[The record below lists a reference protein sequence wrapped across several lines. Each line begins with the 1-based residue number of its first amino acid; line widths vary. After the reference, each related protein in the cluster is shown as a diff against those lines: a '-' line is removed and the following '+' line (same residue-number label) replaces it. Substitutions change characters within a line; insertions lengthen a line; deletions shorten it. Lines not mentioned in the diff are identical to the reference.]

1 MKSYRMFSISLAIG
15 AALSLPLWAQRGGG
29 GGNGL
34 GLGRAV
40 GGVTGGVSGGATGV
54 AGGASG
60 AASETTSATVGARRG
75 QGRGL
80 GESAGGGGSI
90 THNAALSS
98 RVQTLLPSGE
108 SISNAAAGFEDQGQF
123 IAAANAAH
131 NLNIP
136 FDQLKAQMTGKD
148 QSSLGKAIQKLRP
161 DLDGK
166 DVKENVKLAGQQ
178 SSRDIAQASSKGK
191 DRIATS
197 IASDSK
203 LAARL
208 TALLPS
214 GTTLTQAAAGFKNK
228 GQFIAALEASKNLG
242 IPFADLQDRMT
253 AGESLGAAIHGL
265 KPAMSAA
272 DVDTS
277 VETAEKQAKNVQLD
291 ASMNASANASASAK

>member
-1 MKSYRMFSISLAIG
+1 MKNYRILSISLAIG
-15 AALSLPLWAQRGGG
+15 AALGLPLWAQHGGG
-29 GGNGL
+29 GGGGL

-40 GGVTGGVSGGATGV
+40 GGVGAGATGV
-54 AGGASG
+54 TRGATGAG
-60 AASETTSATVGARRG
+60 SENSSATVGARG
-75 QGRGL
+75 QGRGM
-80 GESAGGGGSI
+80 GKTVGGGAASI
-90 THNAALSS
+90 TDNAALSS
-98 RVQTLLPSGE
+98 RVQTLLPGGE
-108 SISNAAAGFEDQGQF
+108 TISNAAAGFENQGQF
-123 IAAANAAH
+123 IAAAHAAH

-136 FDQLKAQMTGKD
+136 FDQLKAQMTGTS

-191 DRIATS
+191 DRVGTS

-203 LAARL
+203 LSARL
-208 TALLPS
+208 TALLPP
-214 GTTLTQAAAGFKNK
+214 GMTLTQAAAGFKNQ

-242 IPFADLQDRMT
+242 IPFADLQDRVT

-272 DVDTS
+272 DVESS
-277 VETAEKQAKNVQLD
+277 VKAADEQAKTVQVD
-291 ASMNASANASASAK
+291 ASVNTSASASASTK

>member
-1 MKSYRMFSISLAIG
+1 MDYRMFSISLAIG
-15 AALSLPLWAQRGGG
+15 AALSLPLLAQHGGG
-29 GGNGL
+29 GGGGL

-40 GGVTGGVSGGATGV
+40 GGVTGGVAGGTAGV
-54 AGGASG
+54 AGGATG
-60 AASETTSATVGARRG
+60 AASETSSTTVGARG
-75 QGRGL
+75 QGRGP
-80 GESAGGGGSI
+80 GESVGGGSSI
-90 THNAALSS
+90 TNNAALSS

-108 SISNAAAGFEDQGQF
+108 SVSNAAAGFEDQGQF
-123 IAAANAAH
+123 IAAAHAAH

-136 FDQLKAQMTGKD
+136 FDQLKTQMTGKD

-178 SSRDIAQASSKGK
+178 SSRDIAQASAKGK
-191 DRIATS
+191 DRVATS

-208 TALLPS
+208 TGLLPP
-214 GTTLTQAAAGFKNK
+214 GTTLTQAAAGFKNQ

-242 IPFADLQDRMT
+242 IPFADLQDRVT

-265 KPAMSAA
+265 KPAMATA

-291 ASMNASANASASAK
+291 ASMNASANASASSK

>member
-1 MKSYRMFSISLAIG
+1 MKNYRIFSISLAIG
-15 AALSLPLWAQRGGG
+15 AALGLPLWAQHGGG

-40 GGVTGGVSGGATGV
+40 GGVGGRATGMAGGVNS
-54 AGGASG
+54 S
-60 AASETTSATVGARRG
+60 ASETSSATVGARG

-80 GESAGGGGSI
+80 GESVGGAASV
-90 THNAALSS
+90 TDNARLSS
-98 RVQTLLPSGE
+98 RLQSLLPSGE
-108 SISNAAAGFEDQGQF
+108 TVSGAAAGFENQGQF
-123 IAAANAAH
+123 IAAAHAAH

-148 QSSLGKAIQKLRP
+148 QNSLGKAIQKLRP

-178 SSRDIAQASSKGK
+178 SSRDIAQTSAKGK
-191 DRIATS
+191 DRVATS

-208 TALLPS
+208 TALLPP
-214 GTTLTQAAAGFKNK
+214 GTTLTQAAAGFKNQ

-242 IPFADLQDRMT
+242 IPFADLRDRMT
-253 AGESLGAAIHGL
+253 AGQSLGAAIHAL
-265 KPAMSAA
+265 KPTMTTANVDSSVKAA
-272 DVDTS
+272 
-277 VETAEKQAKNVQLD
+277 EEQAKNLQVD
-291 ASMNASANASASAK
+291 GSVNASASASASAK

>member
-1 MKSYRMFSISLAIG
+1 MKNYQTFSISLAIG
-15 AALSLPLWAQRGGG
+15 AALGLPLWAQHGGG
-29 GGNGL
+29 GGGL
-34 GLGRAV
+34 GLGRVA
-40 GGVTGGVSGGATGV
+40 GGVTGGVAGGANGV
-54 AGGASG
+54 AGGATG
-60 AASETTSATVGARRG
+60 AASETSSATVGARG

-80 GESAGGGGSI
+80 GESVGGAGSI
-90 THNAALSS
+90 TNNAALSS

-108 SISNAAAGFEDQGQF
+108 SISSAAAGFEDQGQF
-123 IAAANAAH
+123 IAAAHAAH

-136 FDQLKAQMTGKD
+136 FDQLKAQMTGTS
-148 QSSLGKAIQKLRP
+148 QSSLGKSIQKLRP

-178 SSRDIAQASSKGK
+178 SSRDIAQASAKGK
-191 DRIATS
+191 DRVATS

-208 TALLPS
+208 TGLLPP
-214 GTTLTQAAAGFKNK
+214 GTTLTQAAAGFKNQ

-265 KPAMSAA
+265 KPAMTTA
-272 DVDTS
+272 DVDMS
-277 VETAEKQAKNVQLD
+277 VKAAEEQAKNAQLD
-291 ASMNASANASASAK
+291 ASVNASASASANAK

>member
-1 MKSYRMFSISLAIG
+1 MKNYRMFSISLAMG
-15 AALSLPLWAQRGGG
+15 ATLSLPLWAQRGGG

-34 GLGRAV
+34 GLGRTV
-40 GGVTGGVSGGATGV
+40 GGVTGGANGV
-54 AGGASG
+54 AGGATG
-60 AASETTSATVGARRG
+60 AASETSSATVGARG

-80 GESAGGGGSI
+80 GESVGGAGSI
-90 THNAALSS
+90 TNNAALSS

-123 IAAANAAH
+123 IAAAHAAH

-148 QSSLGKAIQKLRP
+148 QTSLGKAIQKLRP

-191 DRIATS
+191 DRVATS

-203 LAARL
+203 LSARL
-208 TALLPS
+208 TALLPP
-214 GTTLTQAAAGFKNK
+214 GTTLTQAAAGFKNQ

-265 KPAMSAA
+265 KPAMTTA

>member
-1 MKSYRMFSISLAIG
+1 MKNYRMFSISLAIG
-15 AALSLPLWAQRGGG
+15 AALCLPLWAQHGGG

-40 GGVTGGVSGGATGV
+40 GGVAGGATGV
-54 AGGASG
+54 AGGVNNG
-60 AASETTSATVGARRG
+60 ASETSSAAVGARG

-80 GESAGGGGSI
+80 GQSVGGAATI
-90 THNAALSS
+90 TDNARLSS

-108 SISNAAAGFEDQGQF
+108 TVSGAAAGFENQGQF
-123 IAAANAAH
+123 IAAAHAAH

-136 FDQLKAQMTGKD
+136 FDQLKAQMTGTS

-191 DRIATS
+191 DRVGTS

-203 LAARL
+203 LSARL
-208 TALLPS
+208 TALLPP
-214 GTTLTQAAAGFKNK
+214 GMTLTQAAAGFKNQ

-242 IPFADLQDRMT
+242 IPFADLQDRVT

-272 DVDTS
+272 DVESS
-277 VETAEKQAKNVQLD
+277 VKAADEQAKTVQVD
-291 ASMNASANASASAK
+291 ASVNTSASASASTK

>member
-1 MKSYRMFSISLAIG
+1 MKNYRMFSISLAIG

-40 GGVTGGVSGGATGV
+40 GGVTGGAAGGANGV
-54 AGGASG
+54 AGGATG
-60 AASETTSATVGARRG
+60 AASETSSATVGARG

-80 GESAGGGGSI
+80 GESVGGAGSI
-90 THNAALSS
+90 TNNAALSS

-108 SISNAAAGFEDQGQF
+108 SISSAAAGFEDQGQF
-123 IAAANAAH
+123 IAAAHAAH

-178 SSRDIAQASSKGK
+178 SSRDIAQASSKSK
-191 DRIATS
+191 DRVATN

-203 LAARL
+203 LAPRL
-208 TALLPS
+208 TGLLPP
-214 GTTLTQAAAGFKNK
+214 GTTLTQAAAGFKNQ

-242 IPFADLQDRMT
+242 IPFADLKDRMT

-265 KPAMSAA
+265 KPAMTTT

-291 ASMNASANASASAK
+291 ASMNASANASASTK

>member
-1 MKSYRMFSISLAIG
+1 MKNCRIFSISLAIG

-40 GGVTGGVSGGATGV
+40 GGVTGGVAGGANGV
-54 AGGASG
+54 AGGAAG
-60 AASETTSATVGARRG
+60 AASETSSATVGARG
-75 QGRGL
+75 QGRGV
-80 GESAGGGGSI
+80 GESAGGAGSV
-90 THNAALSS
+90 TNNAALSS

-123 IAAANAAH
+123 IAAAHAAH

-178 SSRDIAQASSKGK
+178 SSRDIAQASAKGK
-191 DRIATS
+191 DRVATS

-208 TALLPS
+208 TGLLPP
-214 GTTLTQAAAGFKNK
+214 GTTLTQAAAGFKNQ
-228 GQFIAALEASKNLG
+228 GQFITALEASKNLG
-242 IPFADLQDRMT
+242 IPFADLQDRIT

-265 KPAMSAA
+265 KPAMTTA
-272 DVDTS
+272 DVETS

-291 ASMNASANASASAK
+291 ASINASANASASAK

>member
-1 MKSYRMFSISLAIG
+1 MKNYRMFLISLAIG
-15 AALSLPLWAQRGGG
+15 AVLSLPLLAQRGGG

-34 GLGRAV
+34 GLGRTV
-40 GGVTGGVSGGATGV
+40 GGVTGGVAGGANGV
-54 AGGASG
+54 AGGATG
-60 AASETTSATVGARRG
+60 AASESSSATVGARG

-80 GESAGGGGSI
+80 GESMGGAGRI
-90 THNAALSS
+90 TNNAALSS
-98 RVQTLLPSGE
+98 RVQTLLPNGE
-108 SISNAAAGFEDQGQF
+108 TVSNAATGFENQGQF
-123 IAAANAAH
+123 IAAAHAAH

-136 FDQLKAQMTGKD
+136 FDQLKAQMTGTS

-191 DRIATS
+191 DRVATS

-208 TALLPS
+208 TALLPP
-214 GTTLTQAAAGFKNK
+214 GTTLTQAAAGFKNQ

-253 AGESLGAAIHGL
+253 AGESLGAAFHGL
-265 KPAMSAA
+265 KPAMTTA

-291 ASMNASANASASAK
+291 ASMNASASASASAK

>member
-1 MKSYRMFSISLAIG
+1 MKNYPILSISLAIG
-15 AALSLPLWAQRGGG
+15 AALGLPLWAQHGGG
-29 GGNGL
+29 GGGGL

-40 GGVTGGVSGGATGV
+40 GGVGAGATGV
-54 AGGASG
+54 TRGATGAG
-60 AASETTSATVGARRG
+60 SENSSATVGARG
-75 QGRGL
+75 QGRGM
-80 GESAGGGGSI
+80 GETVGGDAASI
-90 THNAALSS
+90 TDNAALSS
-98 RVQTLLPSGE
+98 RVQTLLPGGE
-108 SISNAAAGFEDQGQF
+108 TISNAAAGFENQGQF
-123 IAAANAAH
+123 IAAAHAAH

-136 FDQLKAQMTGKD
+136 FDQLKAQMTGTS

-191 DRIATS
+191 DRVGTS

-203 LAARL
+203 LSARL
-208 TALLPS
+208 TALLPP
-214 GTTLTQAAAGFKNK
+214 GMTLTQAAAGFKNQ

-242 IPFADLQDRMT
+242 IPFADLQDRVT

-272 DVDTS
+272 DVESS
-277 VETAEKQAKNVQLD
+277 VKAADEQAKTVQVD
-291 ASMNASANASASAK
+291 ASVNTSASASASTK

>member
-1 MKSYRMFSISLAIG
+1 MKNYRTFSISLAIG

-34 GLGRAV
+34 GLGRTV
-40 GGVTGGVSGGATGV
+40 GGVTGGANGV
-54 AGGASG
+54 AGGATG
-60 AASETTSATVGARRG
+60 AASETSSATVGARG

-80 GESAGGGGSI
+80 GESVGGAGSI
-90 THNAALSS
+90 TNNAALSS

-123 IAAANAAH
+123 IAAAHAAH

-136 FDQLKAQMTGKD
+136 FDQLKATMTGTS

-191 DRIATS
+191 DRVATS

-208 TALLPS
+208 TGLLPP
-214 GTTLTQAAAGFKNK
+214 GTTLTQAAAGFKNQ
-228 GQFIAALEASKNLG
+228 GQFIAALETSKNLG

-265 KPAMSAA
+265 KPAMTTA

>member
-1 MKSYRMFSISLAIG
+1 
-15 AALSLPLWAQRGGG
+15 
-29 GGNGL
+29 
-34 GLGRAV
+34 
-40 GGVTGGVSGGATGV
+40 V
-54 AGGASG
+54 AGGATG
-60 AASETTSATVGARRG
+60 AASETTSANVGARG

-80 GESAGGGGSI
+80 GESVGGAGSI
-90 THNAALSS
+90 TNNAALSS

-123 IAAANAAH
+123 IAAAHAAH

-136 FDQLKAQMTGKD
+136 FDQLKTQMTGKD

-178 SSRDIAQASSKGK
+178 SSRDIAQASAKGK
-191 DRIATS
+191 DRVAAS

-208 TALLPS
+208 TALLPP
-214 GTTLTQAAAGFKNK
+214 GTTLTQAAAGFKNQ

-253 AGESLGAAIHGL
+253 AGSSLGAAIHGL
-265 KPAMSAA
+265 KPAMTTA

-277 VETAEKQAKNVQLD
+277 VKAAEEQAKNVQLD
-291 ASMNASANASASAK
+291 ASVNASASASASAK

>member
-1 MKSYRMFSISLAIG
+1 MKNYRILSISLAIG
-15 AALSLPLWAQRGGG
+15 AALGLPLWAQHGGG
-29 GGNGL
+29 GGGGL

-40 GGVTGGVSGGATGV
+40 GGVGAGATGV
-54 AGGASG
+54 TRGATGAG
-60 AASETTSATVGARRG
+60 SENSSATVGARG
-75 QGRGL
+75 QGRGMR
-80 GESAGGGGSI
+80 ETVGGGAASI
-90 THNAALSS
+90 TDNAALSS
-98 RVQTLLPSGE
+98 RVQTLLPGGE
-108 SISNAAAGFEDQGQF
+108 TISNAAAGFENQGQF
-123 IAAANAAH
+123 IAAAHAAH

-136 FDQLKAQMTGKD
+136 FDQLKAQMTGTS

-191 DRIATS
+191 DRVGTS

-203 LAARL
+203 LSARL
-208 TALLPS
+208 TALLPP
-214 GTTLTQAAAGFKNK
+214 GMTLTQAAAGFKNQ

-242 IPFADLQDRMT
+242 IPFADLQDRVT

-272 DVDTS
+272 DVESS
-277 VETAEKQAKNVQLD
+277 VKAADEQAKTVQVD
-291 ASMNASANASASAK
+291 ASVNTSASASASTK

>member
-1 MKSYRMFSISLAIG
+1 
-15 AALSLPLWAQRGGG
+15 
-29 GGNGL
+29 
-34 GLGRAV
+34 
-40 GGVTGGVSGGATGV
+40 
-54 AGGASG
+54 
-60 AASETTSATVGARRG
+60 VGARG

-80 GESAGGGGSI
+80 GESVGGAASI
-90 THNAALSS
+90 TDNAALSS
-98 RVQTLLPSGE
+98 RVQTLLPNGE
-108 SISNAAAGFEDQGQF
+108 TVSSAAAGFEDQGQF
-123 IAAANAAH
+123 IAAAHAAH

-136 FDQLKAQMTGKD
+136 FDQLKAQMTGTS

-178 SSRDIAQASSKGK
+178 SSRDIAQASAKGK
-191 DRIATS
+191 DRVATS

-208 TALLPS
+208 TGLLPP
-214 GTTLTQAAAGFKNK
+214 GTTLTQAAAGFKNQ

-242 IPFADLQDRMT
+242 IPFADLKDRMT

-265 KPAMSAA
+265 KPAMTTA

-277 VETAEKQAKNVQLD
+277 VKSAEEQAKNVQLD
-291 ASMNASANASASAK
+291 ASMNASASASASAK

>member
-1 MKSYRMFSISLAIG
+1 MKNYRILSISLAIG
-15 AALSLPLWAQRGGG
+15 AALGLPLWAQHGGG
-29 GGNGL
+29 GGGGL

-40 GGVTGGVSGGATGV
+40 GGVGAGATGV
-54 AGGASG
+54 TRGATGAG
-60 AASETTSATVGARRG
+60 SENSSATAGARG
-75 QGRGL
+75 QGRGM
-80 GESAGGGGSI
+80 GETVGGGAASI
-90 THNAALSS
+90 TDNAALSS
-98 RVQTLLPSGE
+98 RVQTLLPGGE
-108 SISNAAAGFEDQGQF
+108 TISNAAAGFENQGQF
-123 IAAANAAH
+123 IAAAHAAH

-136 FDQLKAQMTGKD
+136 FDQLKAQMTGTS

-191 DRIATS
+191 DRVGTS

-203 LAARL
+203 LSARL
-208 TALLPS
+208 TALLPP
-214 GTTLTQAAAGFKNK
+214 GMTLTQAAAGFKNQ

-242 IPFADLQDRMT
+242 IPFADLQDRVT

-272 DVDTS
+272 DVESS
-277 VETAEKQAKNVQLD
+277 VKAADEQAKTVQVD
-291 ASMNASANASASAK
+291 ASVNTSASASASTK

>member
-1 MKSYRMFSISLAIG
+1 MKNYRILSISLAIG
-15 AALSLPLWAQRGGG
+15 AALGLPLWAQHGGG
-29 GGNGL
+29 GGGGL

-40 GGVTGGVSGGATGV
+40 GGVGAGATGV
-54 AGGASG
+54 TRGATGAG
-60 AASETTSATVGARRG
+60 SENSSATVGARG
-75 QGRGL
+75 QGRGM
-80 GESAGGGGSI
+80 GETVGGGAASI
-90 THNAALSS
+90 TDNAALSS
-98 RVQTLLPSGE
+98 RVQTLLPGGE
-108 SISNAAAGFEDQGQF
+108 TISNAAAGFENQGQF
-123 IAAANAAH
+123 IAAAHAAH

-136 FDQLKAQMTGKD
+136 FDQLKAQMTGTS

-191 DRIATS
+191 DRVGTS

-203 LAARL
+203 LSARL
-208 TALLPS
+208 TALLPP
-214 GTTLTQAAAGFKNK
+214 GMTLTQAAAGFKNQ

-242 IPFADLQDRMT
+242 IPFADLQDRVT

-272 DVDTS
+272 DVESS
-277 VETAEKQAKNVQLD
+277 VKAADEQAKTVQVD
-291 ASMNASANASASAK
+291 ASVNTSASASASTK

>member
-1 MKSYRMFSISLAIG
+1 MENYRIFSISLAIG
-15 AALSLPLWAQRGGG
+15 AALGLPLWAQHGGG
-29 GGNGL
+29 GGGGL

-40 GGVTGGVSGGATGV
+40 GGVAGGATGV
-54 AGGASG
+54 AGGATG
-60 AASETTSATVGARRG
+60 AASGTSSATAGAKG

-80 GESAGGGGSI
+80 GEPMGGAAGGAASI
-90 THNAALSS
+90 TDNAALSS

-108 SISNAAAGFEDQGQF
+108 TISNAAAGFENQGQF
-123 IAAANAAH
+123 IAAAHAAH

-136 FDQLKAQMTGKD
+136 FDQLKAQMTGTS

-178 SSRDIAQASSKGK
+178 SSRDIAHASSKSK
-191 DRIATS
+191 DRVGAG

-203 LAARL
+203 LSARL
-208 TALLPS
+208 AALLPP
-214 GTTLTQAAAGFKNK
+214 GMTLTQAAAGFKNQ
-228 GQFIAALEASKNLG
+228 GQFIAALEVSKNLG

-272 DVDTS
+272 DVESS
-277 VETAEKQAKNVQLD
+277 VKAADEQAKAVQVD
-291 ASMNASANASASAK
+291 APVNASASASASAQ

>member
-1 MKSYRMFSISLAIG
+1 
-15 AALSLPLWAQRGGG
+15 
-29 GGNGL
+29 
-34 GLGRAV
+34 AV
-40 GGVTGGVSGGATGV
+40 SDTS
-54 AGGASG
+54 
-60 AASETTSATVGARRG
+60 SATLGARG

-80 GESAGGGGSI
+80 GESAGGAGSI
-90 THNAALSS
+90 TNNAALSS

-108 SISNAAAGFEDQGQF
+108 SISSAAAGFENQGQF
-123 IAAANAAH
+123 IAAAHAAH

-148 QSSLGKAIQKLRP
+148 QTSLGKAIQKLRP

-178 SSRDIAQASSKGK
+178 SSRDVAQASAKGSS
-191 DRIATS
+191 RVATS

-208 TALLPS
+208 TALLPP
-214 GTTLTQAAAGFKNK
+214 GTTLTQAAAGFRNQ

-265 KPAMSAA
+265 KPAMTEA
-272 DVDTS
+272 DVSTS
-277 VETAEKQAKNVQLD
+277 VKAAEEQAKTVQVD
-291 ASMNASANASASAK
+291 ASVNTSASASASAK

>member
-1 MKSYRMFSISLAIG
+1 MKNYRMFSISLAIG
-15 AALSLPLWAQRGGG
+15 AALGAPLWAQHGGG
-29 GGNGL
+29 GGGL

-40 GGVTGGVSGGATGV
+40 GGVTGGATRV
-54 AGGASG
+54 AGGATG
-60 AASETTSATVGARRG
+60 AASETSSAAVGVRG

-80 GESAGGGGSI
+80 GESVGGAGSV
-90 THNAALSS
+90 TSNAALSA

-123 IAAANAAH
+123 IAAAHAAH

-136 FDQLKAQMTGKD
+136 FDQLKAQMTGRD

-178 SSRDIAQASSKGK
+178 SSRDIAQASAKGK
-191 DRIATS
+191 GRLATS
-197 IASDSK
+197 IASDSN

-208 TALLPS
+208 TALLPP
-214 GTTLTQAAAGFKNK
+214 GTTLTQAAAGFKNQ

-242 IPFADLQDRMT
+242 IPFADLQDRVT

-265 KPAMSAA
+265 KPAMTTA
-272 DVDTS
+272 DIDTS
-277 VETAEKQAKNVQLD
+277 VKAAREQAQNIQLD
-291 ASMNASANASASAK
+291 ASVNTGASASGSTK

>member
-1 MKSYRMFSISLAIG
+1 MKNYRIFFLSLAISAPLG
-15 AALSLPLWAQRGGG
+15 LPLWAQHGRG

-34 GLGRAV
+34 GLGRTV
-40 GGVTGGVSGGATGV
+40 GGATGGV
-54 AGGASG
+54 AGGAAGVAGGATG
-60 AASETTSATVGARRG
+60 AASETTSANVGARG

-80 GESAGGGGSI
+80 GESVGGAGNI
-90 THNAALSS
+90 TNNAALSS

-123 IAAANAAH
+123 IAAAHAAH

-136 FDQLKAQMTGKD
+136 FDQLKTQMTGKD

-178 SSRDIAQASSKGK
+178 SSRDIAQASAKGK
-191 DRIATS
+191 DRVAAS

-208 TALLPS
+208 TALLPP
-214 GTTLTQAAAGFKNK
+214 GTTLTQAAAGFKNQ
-228 GQFIAALEASKNLG
+228 GQFIAALEASNNLG

-253 AGESLGAAIHGL
+253 AGSSLGAAIHGL
-265 KPAMSAA
+265 KPAMTTA

-277 VETAEKQAKNVQLD
+277 VKAAEEQAKNVQLD
-291 ASMNASANASASAK
+291 ASVNASASASASAK

>member
-1 MKSYRMFSISLAIG
+1 M
-15 AALSLPLWAQRGGG
+15 
-29 GGNGL
+29 
-34 GLGRAV
+34 
-40 GGVTGGVSGGATGV
+40 

-60 AASETTSATVGARRG
+60 AASETTSANVGARG

-80 GESAGGGGSI
+80 GESVGGAGNI
-90 THNAALSS
+90 TNNAALSS

-123 IAAANAAH
+123 IAAAHAAH

-178 SSRDIAQASSKGK
+178 SSRDIAQASAKGK
-191 DRIATS
+191 DRVATS

-208 TALLPS
+208 TGLLPP
-214 GTTLTQAAAGFKNK
+214 GTTLTQAAAGFKNQ

-242 IPFADLQDRMT
+242 IPFADLQDRVT

-265 KPAMSAA
+265 KPAMATA

-277 VETAEKQAKNVQLD
+277 VETTEMQAKNVQLD
-291 ASMNASANASASAK
+291 ASMNASANASASSK

>member
-1 MKSYRMFSISLAIG
+1 
-15 AALSLPLWAQRGGG
+15 
-29 GGNGL
+29 
-34 GLGRAV
+34 
-40 GGVTGGVSGGATGV
+40 V
-54 AGGASG
+54 AGGAAGTASG
-60 AASETTSATVGARRG
+60 TTSATVGARG

-80 GESAGGGGSI
+80 GESVDGAVSI
-90 THNAALSS
+90 TNNAALSS

-108 SISNAAAGFEDQGQF
+108 SVSNAAAGFEDQGQF
-123 IAAANAAH
+123 IAAAHAAH

-148 QSSLGKAIQKLRP
+148 QNSLGKAIRKLRP
-161 DLDGK
+161 DLDSK

-178 SSRDIAQASSKGK
+178 SSRDIARASAKGK
-191 DRIATS
+191 DRVATS

-208 TALLPS
+208 AGLLPP
-214 GTTLTQAAAGFKNK
+214 GMTLTQAAAGFKNQ

-265 KPAMSAA
+265 KPAMSAT

-277 VETAEKQAKNVQLD
+277 VKVAEEQAKNMPLD
-291 ASMNASANASASAK
+291 LSANANANGSASAK